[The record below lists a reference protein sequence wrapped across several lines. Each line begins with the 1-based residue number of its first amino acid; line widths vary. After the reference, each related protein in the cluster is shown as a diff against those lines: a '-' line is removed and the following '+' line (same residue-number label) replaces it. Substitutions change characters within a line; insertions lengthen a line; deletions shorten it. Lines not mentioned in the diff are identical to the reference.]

1 LHHFSP
7 LWLTGESRKVNWQNS
22 APALVYPR
30 WARKLHPPTILAG
43 TPSSRTCGS
52 AQQPRPLRC
61 TPPIEAIANYCS
73 IPSKQSPAI
82 AQVADTPPERTEG
95 QLRPHPNAVIEVISK
110 SAKAKIAKQGKE
122 SAGKS

>member
-1 LHHFSP
+1 MRSLRSLPVHCTGIFVIGFGP

-73 IPSKQSPAI
+73 IPCKQQTTLEVS
-82 AQVADTPPERTEG
+82 R
-95 QLRPHPNAVIEVISK
+95 QLLQHP
-110 SAKAKIAKQGKE
+110 
-122 SAGKS
+122 